1 MSEIQGK
8 PVYGVCACKEKRQVL
23 SVDQAVDLIQ
33 QMAENNWQV
42 PDGYLPKTTV
52 NGIVEQNT
60 KSELELW
67 VGIQADWDALTTAE
81 QANKFAII
89 TDDATLQEIETR
101 LNNLTA
107 TTESHSSLLSQIT
120 SGVVV
125 VPEATHAVNADVAE
139 EAVGAWKGV
148 RCNDG
153 FTALTCYLD
162 GRLHL
167 QENDTFIEQKRLL
180 HYGEVSTTVNEDG
193 KTVTPIVIDVPSQAG
208 ELKVGDWLEFELRA
222 SLDSNYTRQTIMI
235 DELKSFPVYRNLIVQ
250 GCASNGTFQFRSINI
265 SLTSTQIQILH
276 NYPTDSL
283 LDLQP
288 VYLLRAV
295 KIVGAAL

>member
-139 EAVGAWKGV
+139 EAKNAVHCSDGTFTNLTYSA
-148 RCNDG
+148 NDG
-153 FTALTCYLD
+153 
-162 GRLHL
+162 HL
-167 QENDTFIEQKRLL
+167 KLGESNTFIEHKQLI
-180 HYGEVSTTVNEDG
+180 HYGAISNKYADSEYSDIEISIPENVTIQDG
-193 KTVTPIVIDVPSQAG
+193 DV
-208 ELKVGDWLEFELRA
+208 LE
-222 SLDSNYTRQTIMI
+222 I
-235 DELKSFPVYRNLIVQ
+235 ELKSGLTGDFYRRFSIVYSKSLVPYTIVFHTTAGMQ
-250 GCASNGTFQFRSINI
+250 TELKDTPCFVTIEIYGAKIFISNVQYLSNSSTNNINA
-265 SLTSTQIQILH
+265 T
-276 NYPTDSL
+276 
-283 LDLQP
+283 
-288 VYLLRAV
+288 LLRIT
-295 KIVGAAL
+295 KIVGAAV